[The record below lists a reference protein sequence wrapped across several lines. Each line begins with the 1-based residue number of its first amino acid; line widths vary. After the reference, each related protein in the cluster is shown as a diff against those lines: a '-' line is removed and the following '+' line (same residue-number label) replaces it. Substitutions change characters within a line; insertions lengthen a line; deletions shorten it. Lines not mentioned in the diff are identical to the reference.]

1 MIYIT
6 KITYKDNVTLNL
18 TGDEEDCKSLFQALS
33 AQKIFWSK
41 EGNNGFWTNLSD
53 IRYIHILKEEEKV
66 EENTSPEV
74 SASP

>member
-33 AQKIFWSK
+33 SQKIFWSK
-41 EGNNGFWTNLSD
+41 EGKNGFWTNLSD

-66 EENTSPEV
+66 EENSTSEV
-74 SASP
+74 PPSA